1 MQSDYSCTKHWHQ
14 NSNMCIMIIS
24 FSCVESNRCDVKN
37 QVYGP
42 RQPDFSAATVS
53 SRTNTIQALAEQ
65 ATCEKKASPRQQDL
79 SSKKVCCHKEN
90 KIDADPNKGT
100 KSEFGEWPHTCL
112 IFKKGTEE
120 FIAGGACINPQ
131 SVITS
136 AHNIE

>member
-1 MQSDYSCTKHWHQ
+1 
-14 NSNMCIMIIS
+14 MCIIC
-24 FSCVESNRCDVKN
+24 FSCVESERCDVKN

-42 RQPDFSAATVS
+42 RQPDLNTA
-53 SRTNTIQALAEQ
+53 TNTVQALAEQ
-65 ATCEKKASPRQQDL
+65 ATCEKKAGPRQQDL

-90 KIDADPNKGT
+90 TIDSDPTKGT

-131 SVITS
+131 SIITS
-136 AHNIE
+136 AHKIA

>member
-1 MQSDYSCTKHWHQ
+1 
-14 NSNMCIMIIS
+14 MCIIIIS
-24 FSCVESNRCDVKN
+24 FSCVESNRCDVKD

-53 SRTNTIQALAEQ
+53 SRTNTVQALAEQ
-65 ATCEKKASPRQQDL
+65 ATCEKKAGPRQQDL
-79 SSKKVCCHKEN
+79 SSKKVCCHKSN
-90 KIDADPNKGT
+90 KIDANPDEGT
-100 KSEFGEWPHTCL
+100 NSEFGEWPHTCL

-131 SVITS
+131 SIITS